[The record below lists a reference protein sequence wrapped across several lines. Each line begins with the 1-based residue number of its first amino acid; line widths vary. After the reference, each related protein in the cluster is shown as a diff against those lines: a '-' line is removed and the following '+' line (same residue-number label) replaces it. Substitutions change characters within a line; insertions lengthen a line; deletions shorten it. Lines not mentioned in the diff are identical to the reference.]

1 MCNTFFYYGGNM
13 DFKPFNKHLWILPQ
27 EEQQD
32 KEDPLFIMP
41 DEYQP
46 PKTPY
51 VIGYIMDMA
60 DDCTIDLLPGDT
72 IVVERSTI
80 QEIKGDFETIY
91 LVKENYVYGRF
102 NNEIN
107 E

>member
-1 MCNTFFYYGGNM
+1 M
-13 DFKPFNKHLWILPQ
+13 DFKPFNKHLSIAPQ
-27 EEQQD
+27 QQEQN
-32 KEDPLFIMP
+32 KEDPLFVMP
-41 DEYQP
+41 EEYQP
-46 PKTPY
+46 PKSPY
-51 VIGYIMDMA
+51 VVGEILDMS